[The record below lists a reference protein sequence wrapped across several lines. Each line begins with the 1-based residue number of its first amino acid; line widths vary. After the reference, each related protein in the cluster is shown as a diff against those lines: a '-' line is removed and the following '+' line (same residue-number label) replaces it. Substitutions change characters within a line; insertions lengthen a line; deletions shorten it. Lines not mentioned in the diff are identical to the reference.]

1 VLCCW
6 MEGFCVRVS
15 RELGLQRAELAVSKV
30 LRIQG
35 QEQKQVGPRLQAP
48 APSQQQLQQLQ
59 HYVPAASS
67 QRRRDLPWW
76 LLHEMLKRLSSAGS
90 QNQSWAAN
98 TNGSGPDC
106 MVERRP

>member
-1 VLCCW
+1 
-6 MEGFCVRVS
+6 VRVS

-48 APSQQQLQQLQ
+48 APSQQQLQ

-76 LLHEMLKRLSSAGS
+76 LLHEMLKRLSSAG
-90 QNQSWAAN
+90 
-98 TNGSGPDC
+98 
-106 MVERRP
+106 